1 MSVQLQEVLKTDT
14 LEIQRQKFNTLAL
27 DTFNVLA
34 GGTNL
39 SAGTVGIAD
48 GTVTA
53 PALYF
58 NNQTNL
64 GLFRAGD
71 REMGFASNGQ
81 MLFSVG
87 DDEYTGEFD
96 VPDDTVN
103 LYTRGKVFT
112 PSGIQTASVN
122 DAGLNYLKG
131 EYLNVA
137 LTNYSGATGTGAT
150 GNITISGLSGSITDG
165 GSGYTPGTYPGI
177 NLENQSRTTTTLT
190 GSILDPG
197 YDYVAGTYNNVPLT
211 GGSGIGAEATIVVVS
226 DTGQVYVSSVTITNG
241 GTGYQVN
248 DILGATDANLG
259 AGGSGAGFQYRV
271 DTFEDIASGASADI
285 VVAPVS
291 GSVTAVGNGAYTEG
305 EYENVVMTGGSGS
318 GFTVNVSIGSEYNP
332 SISSIVSYGSGYA
345 IGDVLELNASDV
357 GGSGSGFQYTMDT
370 GTNVSSVTI
379 NADGKNYLIGD
390 VLTVSG
396 AFLGSSGANG
406 ASVATAGS
414 NYAWTGTYTNVPLTG
429 GTGTGAVGT
438 LTFANG
444 SLSSV
449 AITFG
454 GSGYAANDTLSFA
467 NSSVGGDFI
476 GGVLSQVQVTA
487 GGTGYADGTYT
498 NVSVNG
504 GNGVGLTIDITV
516 SFGSIISATVNSGG
530 YSYSAGDTFTVA
542 AGFDGVGNGGS
553 ATFTTQS
560 FVAASGAT
568 INVDTI
574 FGSGSGFEYT
584 VNGLGSVT
592 AFTLVNGGSGY
603 DTSSMLSVDT
613 VNIPQADSEVAVVP
627 LLIQVDTAGQSKVG
641 QLDSTGD
648 LYLSNGVG
656 IGLDMNNLSPLS
668 DKLEVRGGTAVF
680 GGTVKLSDGSIDIPS
695 VSFENQSGIG
705 IYKDAEDIEQN
716 FAIKTAGGKAA
727 KFSRTDISLYK
738 DLKNVLQQIDTFS
751 ITGGS
756 GFTVGSYTNIPFEG
770 GSGSGAIG
778 DVIVAFS
785 VALSGGGGG
794 YLPASGTETYSAIP
808 ITGGSGS
815 GAEAQ
820 VTVTD
825 GVVTKV
831 FISNEGN
838 NAYQVGDSLSLDPAD
853 MDPQQAGSGTGSGAN
868 LIVSALGAV
877 SFVSFSNK
885 GIAYEPDDDL
895 TISDASRSILS
906 GGAGFA
912 SAGDGFLLS
921 VDTVTTTEQGKYD
934 IAEGVY
940 ESLGFKSTDTL
951 GFSANG
957 SIVLNETSLTK
968 STAGN
973 LVISADTNS
982 FVQIGGTGAL
992 QIPAGTEAQ
1001 KQAISPSAGAIRFN
1015 TETQAYEAYDGAN
1028 WGSLGGTRDVDGNT
1042 YILPESA
1049 PGANE
1054 NILFFYNDGV
1064 NSLDVEQTKIVTHTA
1079 NLLEAKNLAGLTLWT
1094 EGAAATAAAV
1104 GDPPVLVYYGDNVYS
1119 VDTTGTFDADASNFP
1134 THTTGTVTNGTVDLT
1149 WFRTIWGGFTVRS
1162 TNLNLDLKENGALT
1176 FGSNYLQVSSTSSA
1190 SSIKSIVSEFNVEMG
1205 STPSPLL
1212 QFTSG
1217 GAINVNNG
1225 FGSSPSYIQVLDSG
1239 LRAFELKDLQTITNK
1254 SNLVKGTTNSANF
1267 VVYDP
1272 VVAVGAKVTIIADNT
1287 TAGEKEILEL
1297 SVIDSGSDIYN
1308 IEIGDVYTS
1317 ASKIIDVEL
1326 DFNASNQVRLTYTL
1340 DASVATADD
1349 VSVTVI
1355 SQRIKK

>member
-1 MSVQLQEVLKTDT
+1 MSVTLQEVLKTDT

-48 GTVTA
+48 GTVTS

-58 NNQTNL
+58 NNETNL

-87 DDEYTGEFD
+87 DDEYTGQFD
-96 VPDDTVN
+96 IPDDTVN

-112 PSGIQTASVN
+112 PSGIKTASVT

-131 EYLNVA
+131 EYLNVQ
-137 LTNYSGATGTGAT
+137 LTNFSGQAGTGAT
-150 GNITISGLSGSITDG
+150 ANITVSGLAGSVTDG
-165 GSGYTPGTYPGI
+165 GSGYTPGTYTGL

-190 GSILDPG
+190 GTILDAG
-197 YDYVAGTYNNVPLT
+197 YDYVAGTYTNVPLT
-211 GGSGIGAEATIVVVS
+211 GGTGFGATADIVVTS
-226 DTGQVYVSSVTITNG
+226 DTGQVFVSSVTITNAG
-241 GTGYQVN
+241 SGYEVN
-248 DILGATDANLG
+248 DNLSASDANLG
-259 AGGSGAGFQYRV
+259 NGGSGAGFQYRI
-271 DTFEDIASGASADI
+271 DTYDNIASGATADV

-291 GSVTAVGNGAYTEG
+291 GSVTNTGDGSYTEG
-305 EYENVVMTGGSGS
+305 EYTNIVLNGGTGSGFTVNISVGSDYNPSVSSIVSFGSGYTIGDVLTVNAGDIGGSGS
-318 GFTVNVSIGSEYNP
+318 GFE
-332 SISSIVSYGSGYA
+332 
-345 IGDVLELNASDV
+345 
-357 GGSGSGFQYTMDT
+357 YTMST
-370 GTNVSSVTI
+370 GTNVSGITI
-379 NADGKNYLIGD
+379 ISDGKNYQIGD
-390 VLTVSG
+390 VLTVAG

-414 NYAWTGTYTNVPLTG
+414 NYAWTATYNNVPLTG
-429 GTGTGAVGT
+429 GTGSGALAS
-438 LTFANG
+438 LTFTNG
-444 SLSSV
+444 SLSNA

-454 GSGYAANDTLSFA
+454 GSGYTVNDNLTFS
-467 NSSVGGDFI
+467 NTSVGGDFA
-476 GGVLSQVQVTA
+476 GGVLSAIQVTA
-487 GGTGYADGTYT
+487 GGTGYANGTYT
-498 NVSVNG
+498 NVSLNG
-504 GNGVGLTIDITV
+504 GNGVGLTADLTV
-516 SFGSIISATVNSGG
+516 SFGTIISATVNNGG
-530 YSYSAGDTFTVA
+530 YSYSSGDSFTVA

-553 ATFTTQS
+553 AIFATQT
-560 FVAASGAT
+560 FVAASGAV
-568 INVDTI
+568 INVDSVY
-574 FGSGSGFEYT
+574 GNGSGFEYT
-584 VNGLGSVT
+584 VNGLGSIT
-592 AFTLVNGGSGY
+592 GFTLLNGGSGY
-603 DTSSMLSVDT
+603 NTSSILSVDT
-613 VNIPQADSEVAVVP
+613 TSVPQADSEVAVVP
-627 LLIQVDTAGQSKVG
+627 LKIGVDTSGQSKVG

-648 LYLSNGVG
+648 LFLSNGVG
-656 IGLDMNNLSPLS
+656 IGLDMSNLLPLS
-668 DKLEVRGGTAVF
+668 NKLEVRGGTSVF
-680 GGTVKLSDGSIDIPS
+680 GETIKISDGTIKNPSIT
-695 VSFENQSGIG
+695 FENQSGIG
-705 IYKDAEDIEQN
+705 IYKDAIDTEQN

-727 KFSRTDISLYK
+727 KFSKTDIIAYK
-738 DLKNVLQQIDTFS
+738 DLKNVLQQIDTYS
-751 ITGGS
+751 LVGGS
-756 GFTVGSYTNIPFEG
+756 GFTVGTYYNIEFEG
-770 GSGSGAIG
+770 GSGSSAIG
-778 DVIVAFS
+778 DIIIAFS
-785 VALSGGGGG
+785 VALSSGGGG
-794 YLPASGTETYSAIP
+794 YLPATGTETYSAID
-808 ITGGSGS
+808 ITGGSGA
-815 GAEAQ
+815 GATAE

-825 GVVTKV
+825 GSITKI
-831 FISNEGN
+831 FITSEGN
-838 NAYQVGDSLSLDPAD
+838 NLYQVGDSLSVDPTD
-853 MDPQQAGSGTGSGAN
+853 MDPQQTASGTGSGGTF
-868 LIVSALGAV
+868 IISALGAASYV
-877 SFVSFSNK
+877 GFTNK
-885 GIAYEPDDDL
+885 GIAYEPEDVL

-906 GGAGFA
+906 GGVSYA
-912 SAGDGFLLS
+912 SSGDGLVLT
-921 VDTVTTTEQGKYD
+921 VDTVTTTEKGKYD
-934 IAEGVY
+934 ILEGVY
-940 ESLGFKSTDTL
+940 ESLGFKSTDPI

-957 SIVLNETSLTK
+957 EVVLNQNSLTK
-968 STAGN
+968 SSAGN
-973 LVISADTNS
+973 LVISADNNS

-992 QIPAGTEAQ
+992 QIPSGTEAQ
-1001 KQAISPSAGAIRFN
+1001 KQALSPSAGAIRFN

-1094 EGAAATAAAV
+1094 EGAAATAAVV

-1119 VDTTGTFDADASNFP
+1119 VDTTGTFDASASNFP

-1162 TNLNLDLKENGALT
+1162 TNLNLDLKEDGALT
-1176 FGSNYLQVSSTSSA
+1176 FGSDYLQVSSTSSV

-1205 STPSPLL
+1205 ASPSPLL

-1225 FGSSPSYIQVLDSG
+1225 FGSSPSYIQLLDSG
-1239 LRAFELKDLQTITNK
+1239 LRAFELKDLQTITDK

-1267 VVYDP
+1267 VIYDP
-1272 VVAVGAKVTIIADNT
+1272 AVAVGAKVTIVADNT
-1287 TAGEKEILEL
+1287 TAGEKEIIEL

-1326 DFNASNQVRLTYTL
+1326 DFNSSNQVRLTYIL